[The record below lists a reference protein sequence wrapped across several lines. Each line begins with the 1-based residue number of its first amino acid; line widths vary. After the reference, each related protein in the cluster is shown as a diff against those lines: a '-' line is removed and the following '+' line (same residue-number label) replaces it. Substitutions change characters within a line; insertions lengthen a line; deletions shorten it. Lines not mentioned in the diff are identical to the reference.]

1 MRQVIQNCEHISMDM
16 SGVEENLANGI
27 SVENVADCL
36 QSNTTGTLLLDCR
49 PFIAFNDN
57 HVLDALNVY
66 CPPILKRRSNGFVSL
81 ENIVTCERKR
91 KLLQEGQ
98 YKSVIV
104 YDADTTDL
112 AHSAKDSNLYPVLKS
127 LRQQVDIEQVNF
139 IIGGFNAFK
148 ASNPQLCV
156 GQNGNPPAVTLA
168 PPPKYTSCKGGPVE
182 ILPGLYLGD
191 SLHSAQ
197 QDTLRELGIT
207 CLLNVSTTCK
217 NMFEQ
222 DFDYMNIPVNDN
234 DSANISSWFNEA
246 IHFIDNARDNEG
258 KVLVHCH
265 AGVSRSA
272 TVCIAY
278 IMYKNTMQLEEAFD
292 HVRSKRG
299 VISPNLN
306 FMQQLK
312 EFEKDLFGS
321 GAKTYDIPDSVSSI
335 SNSLA
340 SVDFDLSCSSTSAS
354 DFSASSGAFDFTFA
368 SPAVPPLSPRELVSP
383 S

>member
-1 MRQVIQNCEHISMDM
+1 MDM
-16 SGVEENLANGI
+16 STVEANLANGV
-27 SVENVADCL
+27 SAQFVAECL
-36 QSNTTGTLLLDCR
+36 QTESGTTLLLDCR

-57 HVLDALNVY
+57 HIIDATNVY

-91 KLLQEGQ
+91 KLLQEGH
-98 YKSVIV
+98 YKCVIV
-104 YDADTTDL
+104 YDTDTTDL
-112 AHSAKDSNLYPVLKS
+112 AQSAKDSNLYSVLKS
-127 LRQQVDIEQVNF
+127 LRQQVDLDHVNF

-148 ASNPQLCV
+148 EKYVHFCV
-156 GQNGNPPAVTLA
+156 GQNGNPPLLTLA

-182 ILPGLYLGD
+182 ILPGLFLGD

-197 QDTLRELGIT
+197 QANLRELGIT

-217 NMFEQ
+217 NLFEQ

-246 IHFIDNARDNEG
+246 ITFIDNARDNDG

-278 IMYKNTMQLEEAFD
+278 LMYKNSLTLEEAFD
-292 HVRSKRG
+292 HVRSRRG

-312 EFEKDLFGS
+312 EFEKDLFS
-321 GAKTYDIPDSVSSI
+321 SSKSFDITDSVSSL

-340 SVDFDLSCSSTSAS
+340 SVDFDASCSSTSTS
-354 DFSASSGAFDFTFA
+354 DFSASSGAFDFNFA
-368 SPAVPPLSPRELVSP
+368 STSVPPLSPRELVSP